1 MYVHLPVWGKY
12 IYLFLFV
19 SLCIG
24 SAEEQIHDVFH
35 ETSTLPLSYTP
46 PQNTLLSRRGRLRLS
61 GAYRPQWLPKS
72 LAPHIQTHTDGVGVQ
87 MHMTKWMFAVV
98 WDSISL
104 GNPGWPST
112 HRVAQGD
119 PTILSPQPPKCWNYR
134 CGPPYSA
141 DKMGDD

>member
-46 PQNTLLSRRGRLRLS
+46 PQNTLFSRRGRLGLS
-61 GAYRPQWLPKS
+61 GAYRPTVTSKELS
-72 LAPHIQTHTDGVGVQ
+72 SPHPNI
-87 MHMTKWMFAVV
+87 
-98 WDSISL
+98 
-104 GNPGWPST
+104 
-112 HRVAQGD
+112 HRWGG
-119 PTILSPQPPKCWNYR
+119 
-134 CGPPYSA
+134 GPDA
-141 DKMGDD
+141 HDKMNVCCCMRQYLTG